1 MPKFRNKNDV
11 FSGATFQLGLFLINC
26 LFLLRS
32 ILEEQGGVD
41 GRKGTGN
48 CILMRSETYHRIRAI
63 TLLNISILL
72 EQFLL
77 EYYAALGS
85 ACVCVN
91 VPYKITFY
99 SVKRAVSQA

>member
-1 MPKFRNKNDV
+1 
-11 FSGATFQLGLFLINC
+11 
-26 LFLLRS
+26 
-32 ILEEQGGVD
+32 
-41 GRKGTGN
+41 
-48 CILMRSETYHRIRAI
+48 MRSETYHRIRAI